1 MSKIYKGWELMKAI
15 ADGKIKNGTK
25 IISKDCSNN
34 RIICFNS
41 NELYWKDNGES
52 IFNSICLPDFLNE
65 NFELI
70 EYEVDIDIDSIEE
83 IKWTE
88 INGTGDKQDE
98 FVLEKNGRYICANYD
113 DVEMELV
120 RTVNKLIQ
128 AVKQIDKR
136 VKELNTNEKS

>member
-1 MSKIYKGWELMKAI
+1 MSKIYKGWEVMKAI

-34 RIICFNS
+34 RIICFNF

-52 IFNSICLPDFLNE
+52 VFNSIGLPDFLND

-70 EYEVDIDIDSIEE
+70 EYEVDINIDSIEE
-83 IKWTE
+83 LGISEKDNKVYSPIIIDNRIK
-88 INGTGDKQDE
+88 INE
-98 FVLEKNGRYICANYD
+98 
-113 DVEMELV
+113 
-120 RTVNKLIQ
+120 LIQ
-128 AVKQIDKR
+128 AVKQLDKK

>member
-34 RIICFNS
+34 RIICFNF

-52 IFNSICLPDFLNE
+52 VFNSIGLSDFLND

-70 EYEVDIDIDSIEE
+70 EYEVDINIDSIEE
-83 IKWTE
+83 LGISEKDNKVYSPIIIDNRIK
-88 INGTGDKQDE
+88 I
-98 FVLEKNGRYICANYD
+98 
-113 DVEMELV
+113 
-120 RTVNKLIQ
+120 NKLIQ
-128 AVKQIDKR
+128 AVKQIDRR
-136 VKELNTNEKS
+136 VKKLEGK

>member
-1 MSKIYKGWELMKAI
+1 MEWRCFLYANSEKTIVSDYT
-15 ADGKIKNGTK
+15 DIKLIQGT
-25 IISKDCSNN
+25 
-34 RIICFNS
+34 
-41 NELYWKDNGES
+41 
-52 IFNSICLPDFLNE
+52 
-65 NFELI
+65 FELI
-70 EYEVDIDIDSIEE
+70 ENKIDVDIDSIEK

-128 AVKQIDKR
+128 AVKQLNKR
-136 VKELNTNEKS
+136 LEKFERTK